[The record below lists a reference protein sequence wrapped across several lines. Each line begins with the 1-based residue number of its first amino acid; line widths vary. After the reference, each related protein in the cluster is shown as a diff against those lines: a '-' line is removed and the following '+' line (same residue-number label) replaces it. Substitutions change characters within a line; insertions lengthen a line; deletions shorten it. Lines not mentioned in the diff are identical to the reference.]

1 MRPFSDIYAFGI
13 PRAVLRNEDKQMRS
27 RKFLAFLTLSF
38 ILLSMPGSVPAQV
51 AIQIGPE
58 PGCPYGYYDFAP
70 YHCAPYGYYGPEWF
84 SGGVFI
90 GAGPWFHGPHD
101 FHGHVDNHFD
111 PHHGYHGPFP
121 ERGDRPFNHFRGN
134 EMRDGRGHAVGGHR

>member
-1 MRPFSDIYAFGI
+1 MPPFSNIYAFGI
-13 PRAVLRNEDKQMRS
+13 PRAFLRNEDKQMRS
-27 RKFLAFLTLSF
+27 WKFLAFFTLS
-38 ILLSMPGSVPAQV
+38 IVLVSMPGSVSAQV

-58 PGCPYGYYDFAP
+58 PLCPYGYYDFAP

-84 SGGVFI
+84 NGGVFL

-101 FHGHVDNHFD
+101 FHGHVDNRFD

-121 ERGDRPFNHFRGN
+121 ERGDRPFDHFHGN